1 VPILH
6 RSSREG
12 AAPRRRRRGIS
23 LIEIIIAMT
32 LLAVVIGMLGLLS
45 ARTAAK
51 ARALDML
58 SARTFVL
65 MQQSNRFSV
74 LPYDSITAYAPR
86 VDTVI
91 AGRFKYLRR
100 VTYKMPMGRQGCAI
114 ELVTDV
120 VPEAGYT
127 YRMVGRQAGQDQTGK
142 VTLEAISEDKTR
154 LHFEERYHLD
164 KAPFKWFEGQ
174 IYGFINKQNE
184 KSMQALSDYLTAHP
198 DYAS

>member
-1 VPILH
+1 MREH
-6 RSSREG
+6 RYSIDM
-12 AAPRRRRRGIS
+12 PH
-23 LIEIIIAMT
+23 
-32 LLAVVIGMLGLLS
+32 S
-45 ARTAAK
+45 AKRIWT
-51 ARALDML
+51 
-58 SARTFVL
+58 L
-65 MQQSNRFSV
+65 MQDYPRWA
-74 LPYDSITAYAPR
+74 DYAPM
-86 VDTVI
+86 VLKVEVI
-91 AGRFKYLRR
+91 HPGDDKGNGLLRR

-142 VTLEAISEDKTR
+142 VTLEAMSPDKTR

-198 DYAS
+198 DYASS